1 MASNFY
7 TIPQDKRRLKDKK
20 ITLYKKTTG
29 VNDVGMPS
37 TVYRPLHPGTLW
49 AYVRHQSSRE
59 YFAAKAAQITETLM
73 FEVNW
78 RADLTL
84 ESLASTFIVYKGNW
98 FNIARLDTY
107 EDNKTNIRLY
117 ANSMKAPAAADIQPY
132 QP

>member
-7 TIPQDKRRLKDKK
+7 TIPQKKRLKDKK
-20 ITLYKKTTG
+20 IELYRKTTG

-37 TVYRPLHPGTLW
+37 TVYRKMHPGTLW

-59 YFAAKAAQITETLM
+59 YLAAKAAQITETIL

-78 RADLTL
+78 RPDINLA
-84 ESLASTFIVYKGNW
+84 SLANLFIVFKGQWYNL
-98 FNIARLDTY
+98 ARLDSY
-107 EDNKTNIRLY
+107 EQNKTSIRLY
-117 ANSMKAPAAADIQPY
+117 ANSMKAPDAKDIKPY